1 MHSAEHQPGLSPPP
15 ESDLTPAGVL
25 RAAMSSGEWE
35 RLVGLVITPALE
47 EAAAELNDR
56 PGLIAQV
63 SEHPSEEA
71 CILWIGRCDPAS
83 AFLSPHGSFMIHDE
97 PVLAMLRVDEADPTI
112 ADGRPVVRVYLRR
125 SEVSVASVKAM
136 AMAFAARLP
145 PVEHISRANGEMPAI
160 ATGLDPAV
168 PERPDPAAASGVLA
182 GQD

>member
-1 MHSAEHQPGLSPPP
+1 
-15 ESDLTPAGVL
+15 
-25 RAAMSSGEWE
+25 MSRGEWE

-56 PGLIAQV
+56 PGLVAQV

-71 CILWIGRCDPAS
+71 CVLWIGRCDPAS
-83 AFLSPHGSFMIHDE
+83 AFLSPHGSFLIHDE
-97 PVLAMLRVDEADPTI
+97 PVLSMLRVEEADPAI

-125 SEVSVASVKAM
+125 SEVSLASIKAM

-145 PVEHISRANGEMPAI
+145 PVEYVSKADEEMPAV
-160 ATGLDPAV
+160 ATALAPAV
-168 PERPDPAAASGVLA
+168 PEHPEQAAASGALA